1 MEMTRE
7 EKLEQLERVLQS
19 RTLHSSESLKAFLRY
34 VVIKALDNEEGSLKE
49 YTIATEVFGRG
60 DKYDSRNDSV
70 VRVQAGRLRAKL
82 HDYYTSEGKDD
93 RLVIDLPKGH
103 YTPTF
108 SHSPAAGSSAD
119 QNGGVTATNV
129 LPESKSSFN
138 RRLIFALAGFVII
151 LVGIISLISYRG
163 FKETFSSR
171 AADESPE
178 KRAIKT
184 VWGDFLGTREPTLV
198 TFSNTLFQG
207 TAETGMKLL
216 KPLDSSGK
224 GIASPS
230 MLEDTVAAKP
240 DVVTEHYTGIGE
252 AMGVYFLGDLFYRAD
267 HSIRVKRSLLL
278 TWDDLKSSNIVVL
291 GSPAENFLLRDL
303 PLEQDFIFRIVT
315 DEKGN
320 KSFGV
325 VNTRPRPGEQE
336 IYLARQEGPSRSQIS
351 EDYAVI
357 SFLRGLDSKN
367 RILLLAGVTTFGTQA
382 AAEYMSKPEH
392 LEELISRLNTS
403 PDSKSPV
410 LPAFYQVLIKV
421 KVNGGV
427 PVQISYVTHHAL

>member
-1 MEMTRE
+1 MELTRE
-7 EKLEQLERVLQS
+7 EKLEQLERILQS
-19 RTLHSSESLKAFLRY
+19 RTLQSSESLKAFLRY
-34 VVIKALDNEEGSLKE
+34 VVVKALDNEENSLKE
-49 YTIATEVFGRG
+49 YTIATEVFGRS
-60 DKYDSRNDSV
+60 DKYDSRSDSV
-70 VRVQAGRLRAKL
+70 VRVQAGRLRTKL
-82 HDYYTSEGKDD
+82 HDYYTGEGKDD

-108 SHSPAAGSSAD
+108 SPVAATVPATDQEASSVVSPESRRLF
-119 QNGGVTATNV
+119 NGRLLFGVTGFTLILAA
-129 LPESKSSFN
+129 
-138 RRLIFALAGFVII
+138 LIFLFSRDASGL
-151 LVGIISLISYRG
+151 
-163 FKETFSSR
+163 KDTFSSR
-171 AADESPE
+171 ADESPDA
-178 KRAIKT
+178 KAIKT
-184 VWGDFLGTREPTLV
+184 VWGDFLGTREPTFV

-216 KPLDSSGK
+216 KPLDSPGK

-230 MLEDTVAAKP
+230 MIEDTAETKP
-240 DVVTEHYTGIGE
+240 EVVTEHYTGIGE

-315 DEKGN
+315 DDKGN
-320 KSFGV
+320 KSFGI

-336 IYLARQEGPSRSQIS
+336 FYLAAQEGPSRSQIS

-357 SFLRGLDSKN
+357 SFLRGLDPKN
-367 RILLLAGVTTFGTQA
+367 RIALLAGITTFGTQA
-382 AAEYMSKPEH
+382 AAEYVSKPEY
-392 LEELISRLNTS
+392 LEDLILHLNTS
-403 PDSKSPV
+403 PDPKSPA

>member
-7 EKLEQLERVLQS
+7 EKLEQLEKVLQS
-19 RTLHSSESLKAFLRY
+19 RALQGSENLKAFLRY
-34 VVIKALDNEEGSLKE
+34 VVTKALDNEEGSLKE

-60 DKYDSRNDSV
+60 QHYDSRSDSV
-70 VRVQAGRLRAKL
+70 VRVQAGRLRTKL
-82 HDYYTSEGKDD
+82 HDYYSNEVKDD
-93 RLVIDLPKGH
+93 PLVIDLPKGH

-108 SHSPAAGSSAD
+108 SPSPVINNTVDQEVAAVS
-119 QNGGVTATNV
+119 TATG
-129 LPESKSSFN
+129 LSFN
-138 RRLIFALAGFVII
+138 RRLLFAMAGLALIVAAVVFIYNRNDS
-151 LVGIISLISYRG
+151 GI
-163 FKETFSSR
+163 EEAFSSR
-171 AADESPE
+171 ADESPD
-178 KRAIKT
+178 KKAIKV

-216 KPLDSSGK
+216 KPLDSPGK

-230 MLEDTVAAKP
+230 MLEDTAQGKP
-240 DVVTEHYTGIGE
+240 GVVTEHYTGIGE

-267 HSIRVKRSLLL
+267 HSMRVKRSLLL

-303 PLEQDFIFRIVT
+303 PLEQDFVFRIVT

-336 IYLARQEGPSRSQIS
+336 FYLATQEGPSRSQIS

-357 SFLRGLDSKN
+357 SFLKGLDPKN

-382 AAEYMSKPEH
+382 AAEYVSKPEY
-392 LEELISRLNTS
+392 LEDLISRLNTS
-403 PDSKSPV
+403 SDPKSPV
-410 LPAFYQVLIKV
+410 LPAIYQVLIKV

>member
-19 RTLHSSESLKAFLRY
+19 RTLHGSESLKAFLRY
-34 VVIKALDNEEGSLKE
+34 VVIKALDNEESSLKE

-82 HDYYTSEGKDD
+82 HDYYTSEGKND

-108 SHSPAAGSSAD
+108 SHLPAPDPSID
-119 QNGGVTATNV
+119 HNGGLTAEA
-129 LPESKSSFN
+129 LPESKAAST
-138 RRLIFALAGFVII
+138 RRLIFILAGFVI
-151 LVGIISLISYRG
+151 LLFAALSLLSYRG
-163 FKETFSSR
+163 FKETLNSR
-171 AADESPE
+171 ADDSPE
-178 KRAIKT
+178 KKAIKT

-230 MLEDTVAAKP
+230 MLEDTAQARP

-278 TWDDLKSSNIVVL
+278 TWDDIKSNNIVVL
-291 GSPAENFLLRDL
+291 GSPAENFLFRDL
-303 PLEQDFIFRIVT
+303 PLEQDFVFRIVT

-336 IYLARQEGPSRSQIS
+336 VYLARQEGPSRSQIS

-357 SFLRGLDSKN
+357 SFLRGLDPKN

-392 LEELISRLNTS
+392 MEELISRLNTS
-403 PDSKSPV
+403 PDLKSPV
-410 LPAFYQVLIKV
+410 LPPFYQVLIKV